1 MINQLMAHVQASV
14 LKKQASKF
22 EVGDTVEVRIRIKEG
37 DKERVQP
44 FTGVVITMSGSGA
57 NAMFKVRRLVQNE
70 GVERTFPLYSP
81 LIESVVVKRS
91 SKVRQAR
98 LYYLRERVG
107 KATRLKERRR
117 KLAVEVGETIEP
129 AKE

>member
-1 MINQLMAHVQASV
+1 MINQLMAHVQAAA
-14 LKKQASKF
+14 LKKTAPKF
-22 EVGDTVEVRIRIKEG
+22 DVGDTVEVRIKIKEG
-37 DKERVQP
+37 DKERIQP
-44 FTGVVITMSGSGA
+44 FTGVVITASGTGS

-98 LYYLRERVG
+98 LYYLRDRVG

-117 KLAVEVGETIEP
+117 HVVAETEP
-129 AKE
+129 TPPAQA